1 MQAVQVKINQ
11 KMAFENTTDSGNE
24 TKAAR
29 IVFHTKDLN
38 LWYGADHAPLL
49 VHLDVESLL
58 I

>member
-38 LWYGADHAPLL
+38 LWYGADHAL
-49 VHLDVESLL
+49 
-58 I
+58 